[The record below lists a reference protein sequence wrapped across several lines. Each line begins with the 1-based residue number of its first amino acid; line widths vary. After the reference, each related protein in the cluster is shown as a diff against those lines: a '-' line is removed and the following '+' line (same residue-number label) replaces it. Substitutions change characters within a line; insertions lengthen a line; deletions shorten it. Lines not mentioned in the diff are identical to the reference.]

1 MDLSM
6 KWLNDYVDADM
17 DIKEFVAGMTM
28 SGSKVETYR
37 DLSEPLKNIV
47 VGKVVSI
54 EKHAD
59 SEKLW
64 ICQLDVGKEQP
75 LQIVTAAQNLYAGAV
90 VPVVL
95 DGGVCIDRHNKTVM
109 KIKKGKLRGVDSC
122 GMMCSF
128 DELGLENSDFPYAS
142 PDGILI
148 FNEDPEFDKFK
159 IGADVVKVLGLDDIC
174 VEFEITNNRP
184 DCLSVIGL
192 AREAHATF
200 NKPLKL
206 NPPTFKGIDLDINK
220 ELSVEVQNPQ
230 LCSRYMA
237 AKVKNIKIAPSP
249 RWMAERLRA
258 SGVRAINNLVDITNF
273 VMLEYGHPMH
283 AFDARFV
290 EGNKI
295 VVRSAR
301 DGEVLKL
308 LDETTPELKLSSD
321 MLVICNEKEPMAL
334 AGIMGGEH
342 SGIQDDTTE
351 VVFEAACFDG
361 VNVRRTAKKAGVR
374 TESSSRFEKGLDPD
388 NAKNALYRALELVEL
403 LGCGEV
409 VNTVI
414 DVYCTPKAPVRLKL
428 DYKWINEFLGADIS
442 EEEQVSILK
451 RLDFTYDENT
461 KEVTPPNVRI
471 DIERPC
477 DLAEEVARIYGYNN
491 IPTTVPR
498 LSSQSSQTPMEQ
510 LEKKLIGIMLSQG
523 CLETMTFSFISP
535 KGYEKC
541 RVEDTKSV
549 KILNPLGEDTSV
561 MRTSLIPSMM
571 DVVALNVNNRN
582 MSGRFFEI
590 GREYHPLSDDVNRL
604 PAEKDVLICTLYGE
618 GEDFFTAKGVAEE
631 IADKCGIGG
640 KVKFTALTDNK
651 SFHSGRCAQITA
663 DSTVLGVCGEL
674 HPQAAE
680 NYGVGK
686 TRVYM
691 VIIGLEEL
699 LGSMTGEA
707 RYKALPRFP
716 ASVRDLSLVC
726 DEDIASGEIIDI
738 ITSSAKHL
746 ESVQLFDMYRGEQIP
761 EGKKSLSYKLT
772 LRKTDGT
779 LTDEESD
786 KIIGKVIGS
795 LAAKD
800 ITLRV

>member
-6 KWLNDYVDADM
+6 KWLSDYVDVDV
-17 DIKEFVAGMTM
+17 DTKEFVLGMTM

-64 ICQLDVGKEQP
+64 ICQLDIGKEET
-75 LQIVTAAQNLYAGAV
+75 LQIVTAAQNLYVGAV

-109 KIKKGKLRGVDSC
+109 KIKKGKLRGVESF

-159 IGADVVKVLGLDDIC
+159 VGEYIVKVLGLDDIC

-206 NPPTFKGIDLDINK
+206 NPPKFNGIDLDINK

-295 VVRSAR
+295 VVRNAR

-414 DVYCTPKAPVRLKL
+414 DVYCTPKTPNKLKL
-428 DYKWINEFLGADIS
+428 DCKWVNEFLGADIP
-442 EEEQVSILK
+442 EEEQIAILK

-461 KEVTPPNVRI
+461 KEVTPPSVRI

-477 DLAEEVARIYGYNN
+477 DLAEEIARIYGYNN

-498 LSSQSSQTPMEQ
+498 LSSQSSQTPMEHLQ
-510 LEKKLIGIMLSQG
+510 RKLIGVMLSQG

-541 RVEDTKSV
+541 RVEDTRSV

-571 DVVALNVNNRN
+571 DIVALNVNNRN

-590 GREYHPLSDDVNRL
+590 GREYHPVSDDVNQL
-604 PAEKDVLICTLYGE
+604 PAENEVLICTLYGE

-631 IADKCGIGG
+631 IADSCG
-640 KVKFTALTDNK
+640 VQAKFTAVSDDKT
-651 SFHSGRCAQITA
+651 FHSGRCAKISVG
-663 DSTVLGVCGEL
+663 DTVLGVCGEL
-674 HPQAAE
+674 HPQVAE
-680 NYGVGK
+680 SYGIGK

-691 VIIGLEEL
+691 VIIKLEEL
-699 LGSMTGEA
+699 LGSIGGET

-726 DEDIASGEIIDI
+726 DEDVASGEIIDI
-738 ITSSAKHL
+738 ITASAKHL
-746 ESVQLFDMYRGEQIP
+746 ESVQLFDMYTGEQIP

-772 LRKTDGT
+772 LRKAEGT

-786 KIIGKVIGS
+786 KIIGKVISS